1 MSRTRAP
8 AGARRAAARALACK
22 RLGPVAFI
30 ALSLVLAAL
39 SACGRGEP
47 DLGGGPLER
56 VRLATT
62 TSARDTGLLE
72 WLKPELARG
81 ARVDLFDVAV
91 GTGQALELGRRGDA
105 DLVLVH
111 DRAREDAYVAEGWGI
126 ERGDLMWN
134 DFVLVGPADDPAGLK
149 GARDAAGALRRIA
162 AAQAPFV
169 SRGDDSGAHAREK
182 ALWARAGGRPSW
194 PGYAEAGQGQG
205 PTLLIADE
213 RRAYTLTDRA
223 TYLSMRGKLA
233 LAPLVEGD
241 PALRNPYGVMLV
253 SPAKV
258 PGVRAE
264 AARRALAWLLSPE
277 GQARIGAFQVA
288 GEGVFHPGAPPR

>member
-1 MSRTRAP
+1 MHRTSRP
-8 AGARRAAARALACK
+8 GRALVLKA
-22 RLGPVAFI
+22 LLALVVA
-30 ALSLVLAAL
+30 VLTG
-39 SACGRGEP
+39 CGRSDP
-47 DLGGGPLER
+47 SPGGAEALAR

-72 WLKPELARG
+72 WLKPELRRV

-111 DRAREDAYVAEGWGI
+111 DRAREDAFVAEGWGI

-134 DFVLVGPADDPAGLK
+134 DFVIVGPADDPAALK
-149 GARDAAGALRRIA
+149 GATDAAAALARVSASAR
-162 AAQAPFV
+162 PFV
-169 SRGDDSGAHAREK
+169 SRGDDSGTHAREK
-182 ALWARAGGRPSW
+182 SLWKKAGGRPSW

-213 RRAYTLTDRA
+213 RKAYALSDRA
-223 TYLSMRGKLA
+223 TYLSMRGKLS
-233 LAPLVEGD
+233 LVLLVEGD

-253 SPAKV
+253 NPAKV
-258 PGVRAE
+258 PGVSVE
-264 AARRALAWLLSPE
+264 SARRVIAYLMSPE
-277 GQARIGAFQVA
+277 GQARIAAFQVA
-288 GEGVFHPGAPPR
+288 GESIFHPGAPPR